1 MEVNICCSFWAKS
14 KGGSVRGV
22 FRLSFVLDQ
31 SKIESSKNIWFCNK
45 LQHEQQSENLQG
57 EEEEEDLGVG
67 DIFEENWR
75 CSVKYPITT
84 FHNIIKASRLH

>member
-1 MEVNICCSFWAKS
+1 M
-14 KGGSVRGV
+14 

-31 SKIESSKNIWFCNK
+31 SKIESCKNIWFWHK
-45 LQHEQQSENLQG
+45 LQHEQQGENLQRDEEE
-57 EEEEEDLGVG
+57 EEEEEDDLRVG
-67 DIFEENWR
+67 DILEENWR

>member
-1 MEVNICCSFWAKS
+1 MI
-14 KGGSVRGV
+14 
-22 FRLSFVLDQ
+22 RLAFVLDQ
-31 SKIESSKNIWFCNK
+31 SKIESSKNIWFGHK
-45 LQHEQQSENLQG
+45 LQHEQQGENLQG
-57 EEEEEDLGVG
+57 EEEEEEDLGVG